1 MTWGLS
7 GLISALHIKALLSHR
22 PYRLFS
28 FVGLGLWWFSATA
41 LVWAATNEAFMAL
54 ALNGQTTQITALVKQ
69 DDYGNVSLR
78 RVDLASL
85 GVQYLPDDPGMNDD
99 TYLKLSLLG
108 IQTEIDTAAQVL
120 KLRVPKGYLKT
131 KDYDLGYQ
139 AAKAKMPSPGV
150 FLNYDLLATRALSE
164 NTLAGQFDL
173 GLFGYGWVANTR
185 MLGKDLTGGEGLV
198 RLDSTL
204 EYDQP
209 DKRRAL
215 RFGDSVNRAGSWGR
229 PVRFGGVQWGTDF
242 SIQPG
247 FVTYPVA
254 SVEGNA
260 ELPSVADIYV
270 NNILTYSTQ
279 VDAGPFRVNGLPL
292 VSGQG
297 DVQLVLRDLLGRE
310 QVVSQSLYTANRLLK
325 PGLTDY
331 SVEAGWL
338 REDFGEQSNAYG
350 DWLASGTVRHG
361 FTDALTG
368 EVRSEVGP
376 SSQTVGIAGTLLLA
390 DLGVLDTA
398 VATSQNK
405 EDKQGWY
412 YSMGLE
418 RRSPAFS
425 FGVRAL
431 YAQRDYSALGYQNDR
446 TSLLQ
451 QVNAQMG
458 WHVQGGSLSV
468 GYLKRKA
475 RVGSENELL
484 NLYYSRRLFDD
495 WFLGLSYAQSVIGM
509 ADRTLS
515 LNLLHVLGD
524 RTHADITVDYREQTG
539 VDTRL
544 QLQKDLPPGEGSGY
558 QLISGTELDGR
569 YSATLLQ
576 QTAHGRYSLEAAH
589 LNHETAYRAGMSG
602 GLAYIE
608 GGTYAARNLGSSF
621 ALVEVPGQ
629 ADVRVYSEHQ
639 LVATT
644 DSDGKALV
652 TNLRPYE
659 PNRLSIA
666 HQDLSMNSQIKSL
679 ELDLVPYRRAGYAA
693 TFRVKQSRSALVTV
707 VDETGQY
714 LPPGSEVFVLENE
727 RYPVAL
733 KGVTFL
739 ESLDK
744 DNVIKALLPDGTR
757 CSFLLSYPENAPP
770 LPDLG
775 QITCGADRP

>member
-1 MTWGLS
+1 MTGCTGL
-7 GLISALHIKALLSHR
+7 LFWL
-22 PYRLFS
+22 LFS
-28 FVGLGLWWFSATA
+28 SAHTR
-41 LVWAATNEAFMAL
+41 AAEEAFMGL
-54 ALNGQTTQITALVKQ
+54 ALNGQTTEMTVLVRQ
-69 DDYGNVSLR
+69 DGYGNVSLR

-85 GVQYLPDDPGMNDD
+85 GIQYLPDDPGMDD
-99 TYLKLSLLG
+99 NTYLKLNLLG
-108 IQTEIDTAAQVL
+108 IQSEIDSAAQVL

-131 KDYDLGYQ
+131 RDYDLAYQ
-139 AAKAKMPSPGV
+139 SARAKMPSPGV
-150 FLNYDLLATRALSE
+150 FMNYDLLATRAMSE

-173 GLFGYGWVANTR
+173 GFFGYGWVANTR
-185 MLGKDLTGGEGLV
+185 MLGKDLAGGEGLI

-204 EYDQP
+204 VYDQP
-209 DKRRAL
+209 DKRRSL
-215 RFGDSVNRAGSWGR
+215 RFGDAVNRAGSWGR
-229 PVRFGGVQWGTDF
+229 PVRFGGLQWGTDF
-242 SIQPG
+242 STQPG

-338 REDFGEQSNAYG
+338 REDFGQQSNEYG
-350 DWLASGTVRHG
+350 DWVVSGTLRRG
-361 FTDALTG
+361 INAQLTG
-368 EVRSEVGP
+368 EVRTEAGP
-376 SSQTVGIAGTLLLA
+376 DSQALGVAGTLLLPEV
-390 DLGVLDTA
+390 GVLDTA
-398 VATSQNK
+398 LAISQN
-405 EDKQGWY
+405 EDDEEGWL

-425 FGVRAL
+425 FGLRAL
-431 YAQRDYSALGYQNDR
+431 YAQRDYSALGYQNAK
-446 TSLLQ
+446 TSLVQ

-458 WHVQGGSLSV
+458 WQVQGGSLSV

-475 RVGSENELL
+475 RVGAENELV
-484 NLYYSRRLFDD
+484 NLYFSRRLFDD
-495 WFLGLSYAQSVIGM
+495 WFLGLSYAQSVSGM
-509 ADRTLS
+509 ADRTVS
-515 LNLLHVLGD
+515 LNLLHVLDD
-524 RTHADITVDYREQTG
+524 RSHADVTLDYREQTG
-539 VDTRL
+539 MDTRL
-544 QLQKDLPPGEGSGY
+544 QLQKDLPPGEGTGY
-558 QLISGTELDGR
+558 QFIAGTELEGR

-576 QTAHGRYSLEAAH
+576 QTAHGRYSFEAAR
-589 LNHETAYRAGMSG
+589 LNQETAYRAGLTG
-602 GLAYIE
+602 GLAYM
-608 GGTYAARNLGSSF
+608 GGEAYAARNLGSSF
-621 ALVEVPGQ
+621 ALVEVPEQ
-629 ADVRVYSEHQ
+629 AGVRVYSEHQ

-644 DSDGKALV
+644 DDNGKALV

-666 HQDLSMNSQIKSL
+666 HEDLSMNSQIKSL

-693 TFRVKQSRSALVTV
+693 TFRVKQSRSAVMTL
-707 VDETGQY
+707 VDEAGQY
-714 LPPGSEVFVLENE
+714 LPPGSEVIMAEDQ

-733 KGVTFL
+733 KGVAFL
-739 ESLDK
+739 ENLQK
-744 DNVIKALLPDGTR
+744 KHRIKVALPDGQLYSCR
-757 CSFLLSYPENAPP
+757 LEYPENAAP

-775 QITCGADRP
+775 QIACGALSP